1 MSNFSSVSKSTYTL
15 FFSLNFTCENSIPN
29 HDLIGVKWTD
39 SYQHGA
45 NLVVVQ
51 FRVKCIK

>member
-1 MSNFSSVSKSTYTL
+1 MSNFSSVSKSTYS

-29 HDLIGVKWTD
+29 HDLIRVKWTD

-51 FRVKCIK
+51 FCVKCIK